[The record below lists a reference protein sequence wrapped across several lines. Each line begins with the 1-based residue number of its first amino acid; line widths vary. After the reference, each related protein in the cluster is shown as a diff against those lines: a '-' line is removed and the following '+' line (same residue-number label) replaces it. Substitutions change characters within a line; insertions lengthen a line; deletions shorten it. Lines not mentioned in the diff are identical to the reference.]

1 MYRNHFCILVWN
13 YLISYSFC
21 TNQSKRGFGS
31 TKISSKQRWRRN
43 IIELLPAT
51 LKNKDCS
58 PYRELFPLHNW
69 LRFSNSSDFLQ
80 IYVFTCSIS
89 EWRCLQMWKGEV
101 WLVRNKSLQKI
112 GTFKWKKRL
121 ELDSAAV
128 GSVSGETVDR
138 LASVEDPIFD
148 CTCDTCWGK

>member
-1 MYRNHFCILVWN
+1 MGIVTQDN
-13 YLISYSFC
+13 
-21 TNQSKRGFGS
+21 
-31 TKISSKQRWRRN
+31 
-43 IIELLPAT
+43 ELLPAT
-51 LKNKDCS
+51 LKTRIAPLYS
-58 PYRELFPLHNW
+58 ELLPLHNW

-89 EWRCLQMWKGEV
+89 EWRCLQMWNGEV

-138 LASVEDPIFD
+138 LASNKMKLRLYMLHTLGKVKNQEMPSPPWQGKKRNWYDIYKHSEDSESEAD
-148 CTCDTCWGK
+148 